1 MMEISEKITTSSD
14 IDEAIHF
21 SSFMD
26 SLLSKLSVHISAVS
40 LNNQESLAI
49 QKINLE
55 VLSRKDNRIRE
66 SLHQYI
72 LAIYDG
78 TVKDGNI
85 LSFYCSK
92 TTSDFNMFYFHAD
105 MRRLA
110 AVGKC
115 FEWTRLFRQQ
125 YVSALE
131 KIIKNQVQKV
141 CASEEASDFS
151 AIIYES
157 KLTTWLKKR
166 LLPFTDS
173 LFSGQ
178 NLKWGYYQM
187 LFVF

>member
-1 MMEISEKITTSSD
+1 MEISEKITTSSD

-85 LSFYCSK
+85 LSFYCNK
-92 TTSDFNMFYFHAD
+92 TISDINKY
-105 MRRLA
+105 
-110 AVGKC
+110 
-115 FEWTRLFRQQ
+115 
-125 YVSALE
+125 
-131 KIIKNQVQKV
+131 IISMQ
-141 CASEEASDFS
+141 
-151 AIIYES
+151 I
-157 KLTTWLKKR
+157 
-166 LLPFTDS
+166 
-173 LFSGQ
+173 
-178 NLKWGYYQM
+178 
-187 LFVF
+187 